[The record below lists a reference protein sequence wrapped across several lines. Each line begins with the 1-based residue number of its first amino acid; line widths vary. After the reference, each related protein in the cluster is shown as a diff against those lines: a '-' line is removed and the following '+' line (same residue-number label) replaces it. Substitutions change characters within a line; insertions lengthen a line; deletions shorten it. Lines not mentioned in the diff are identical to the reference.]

1 LGLADQSI
9 LVATLTTMPN
19 TCGTVGGPTTGMSE
33 SSHTANR
40 KRTMT
45 NAPPMSGPGRRPT
58 PFGAPREE
66 PRSTPYSWK
75 TDKTP
80 TRNEATV
87 TKPNRTPVKKAPD
100 DDALAW
106 KLAATA
112 RPHLS
117 RPDADRI
124 YIAIGIGET
133 FTAID
138 ALLTAIARQ
147 AIPLGDDL
155 VATLATWLDCYRGQ
169 DTEPRLRHLLVEMK
183 TMAPHRI
190 SAAKDPPGPVPEAK
204 QYRHRRS
211 DQ

>member
-1 LGLADQSI
+1 
-9 LVATLTTMPN
+9 M
-19 TCGTVGGPTTGMSE
+19 
-33 SSHTANR
+33 R
-40 KRTMT
+40 
-45 NAPPMSGPGRRPT
+45 
-58 PFGAPREE
+58 
-66 PRSTPYSWK
+66 
-75 TDKTP
+75 
-80 TRNEATV
+80 
-87 TKPNRTPVKKAPD
+87 KAPD

-106 KLAATA
+106 ELAAAA

-155 VATLATWLDCYRGQ
+155 VATVATWLDCYRGQ
-169 DTEPRLRHLLVEMK
+169 DTEPRLRYILAEVKIFALQRM
-183 TMAPHRI
+183 
-190 SAAKDPPGPVPEAK
+190 SAATELPGPVPEAE